1 MTIIKDTLE
10 YTDGDTVLEA
20 TLAWDDAITGPRPA
34 VAVAHAWGGKT
45 HFEIGKAEHLARLG
59 YMGCALDVYGKG
71 VTGTNPEENAA
82 LMQPLMDDRDKLLRR
97 LNLGIDKLADN
108 QLVMAAE
115 MAAIGFCFGG
125 LSVLDLARSGSKLRG
140 VVSLHGLFI
149 PLGREPQP
157 IVAKVLVLHGWD
169 DPMAPPDQA
178 LALTR
183 ELTDAG
189 ADWQLHAYGNT
200 MHAFTN
206 PEANMPDDGI
216 LYIPRAERRA
226 LQSVENFLG
235 EIFA

>member
-10 YTDGDTVLEA
+10 YTDGDTILEA
-20 TLAWDDAITGPRPA
+20 TLAWDDAIAGPRSA
-34 VAVAHAWGGKT
+34 VAVAHAWAGKT
-45 HFEIGKAEHLARLG
+45 HFEIGKAEDLARLG
-59 YMGCALDVYGKG
+59 YLGCALDVYGKG
-71 VTGTNPEENAA
+71 ITGNTPEENSA
-82 LMQPLMDDRDKLLRR
+82 LMQPMLDDRDKLLRR
-97 LNLGIDKLADN
+97 LNLGFEHLAN
-108 QLVMAAE
+108 HELVVATE

-149 PLGREPQP
+149 PPGRELQP
-157 IVAKVLVLHGWD
+157 IVTKVLVLHGWD
-169 DPMAPPDQA
+169 DPMAPPDQL

-216 LYIPRAERRA
+216 LYVPRSERRA
-226 LQSVENFLG
+226 LQAMENFLS
-235 EIFA
+235 EIFT